1 VVAGATRDS
10 RIPLPHGDDR
20 MRDPHR
26 RCRVS
31 WQLFIPIV
39 LFAIVIVAV
48 VALTAVREV
57 PNSRGP
63 SET

>member
-1 VVAGATRDS
+1 
-10 RIPLPHGDDR
+10 
-20 MRDPHR
+20 
-26 RCRVS
+26 VS